1 MNTNPKIS
9 IILPTYNCQDFIAD
23 CLNSLINDPL
33 QDIEIIIVDDAS
45 TDNTK
50 SLIKLF
56 MEKDERIKLFE
67 NLINLGVSA
76 TRNLGLLKTTG
87 HYTFVMDP
95 DDFLVKDSLIK
106 MYEKIVKDNSEIL
119 LLNAYKY
126 FSKNR
131 IIPFNNPYHGSDPR
145 KFIGSCAWFCLFN
158 SNFLKKYPKI
168 IFTVNAHPHEDVA
181 FTFKAFSYAS
191 STSRLN
197 DPILYYRQHSNQKT
211 FNSNENRK
219 KSSLLSSTILV
230 MNDLKEFVDNENLCS
245 SRKIMYHQQ
254 IILMIS
260 YLKISLS
267 HLKNKNFLN
276 FYFQRVI
283 PVKIKTFIYRKKFTR
298 NGNLI
303 IKILKIP
310 IFHQKNII
318 N

>member
-50 SLIKLF
+50 KLIKLF

-76 TRNLGLLKTTG
+76 ARNLGLLKTTG
-87 HYTFVMDP
+87 HYTFLMDP

-131 IIPFNNPYHGSDPR
+131 IIPFNNPYYGSDHR

-230 MNDLKEFVDNENLCS
+230 MDDLKEFVNNENLCS
-245 SRKIMYHQQ
+245 ARKIIYHQQ

-260 YLKISLS
+260 YLKISLF

-276 FYFQRVI
+276 FYFQKVI
-283 PVKIKTFIYRKKFTR
+283 PVKVKTFIYRKKFTR
-298 NGNLI
+298 NGYLI

-310 IFHQKNII
+310 IFHKKI
-318 N
+318 